1 MSDPSVERSTS
12 PSEIAS
18 LPTSGPWKNH
28 GQTVAAWTTVIVIL
42 VGGVLAS
49 FGVLGALPWLF
60 WVGMGVVVLG
70 IVAGKVLQMAGY
82 GQGGKYTLA
91 RADRARKAGRT
102 H

>member
-18 LPTSGPWKNH
+18 LPASGPWMNH
-28 GQTVAAWTTVIVIL
+28 GQTVAAWTAVIVIL
-42 VGGVLAS
+42 LGGVLAS

-60 WVGMGVVVLG
+60 WVGMAVVVLG
-70 IVAGKVLQMAGY
+70 VVAGKVLQMAGY

-91 RADRARKAGRT
+91 RAARARAAGRS

>member
-1 MSDPSVERSTS
+1 MSDPSVERSTP

-18 LPTSGPWKNH
+18 LPASGPWKNH
-28 GQTVAAWTTVIVIL
+28 GQTVAAWTAVIVVL

-60 WVGMGVVVLG
+60 WVGIVVVVLG
-70 IVAGKVLQMAGY
+70 VAVGKVLQMAGY

-91 RADRARKAGRT
+91 RAAKARAAGRT